1 MKGDTTT
8 MAEDAAKERSMQ
20 IEGLDHL
27 VLTVGDVGRTRDFYE

>member
-1 MKGDTTT
+1 

-27 VLTVGDVGRTRDFYE
+27 VLTVGDIGRTRVFYESLGE